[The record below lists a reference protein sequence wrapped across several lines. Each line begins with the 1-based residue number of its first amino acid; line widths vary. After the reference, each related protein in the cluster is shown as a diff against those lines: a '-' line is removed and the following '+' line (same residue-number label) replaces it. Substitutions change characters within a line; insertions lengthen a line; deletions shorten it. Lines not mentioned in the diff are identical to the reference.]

1 MKPRNLPIYITES
14 ELRKI
19 ISNKIYE
26 ALDNS
31 TKRLLE
37 INHLINEEFNLVLNE
52 ENGIRFETECAAD
65 DVIEKI
71 KNIYKTASKIQNDF
85 NNLKNY
91 SGILS
96 YTFEEK
102 NIAINYR
109 IINFVNS
116 ETFIRFQSN
125 YLLSAE
131 YNKEKETIFINI
143 ALVNGNFL
151 LETANNSIQHELSHI
166 FDRIKN
172 NDIIIPEK
180 EEKLY
185 KMAVSQCENP
195 VNELSYDL
203 AMAVYISF
211 KTEQIAM
218 CNGLDAMLRKNNDS
232 LFDIRQTNEYHFL
245 YYLKKVITNINDYKT
260 LIIRL
265 YKMTPEKMLKRLT
278 TAYYD
283 YLRRIGRI
291 VIHNEK

>member
-1 MKPRNLPIYITES
+1 MKPKNLPIYITES

-19 ISNKIYE
+19 ISNKISE
-26 ALDNS
+26 VLDNS
-31 TKRLLE
+31 TKHFLE

-52 ENGIRFETECAAD
+52 ENGVRFETECAAD

-71 KNIYKTASKIQNDF
+71 KNIYKTTSKIQYDF

-96 YTFEEK
+96 YTFKEK
-102 NIAINYR
+102 NITINYR

-180 EEKLY
+180 NEKLY

-291 VIHNEK
+291 VIHNKK